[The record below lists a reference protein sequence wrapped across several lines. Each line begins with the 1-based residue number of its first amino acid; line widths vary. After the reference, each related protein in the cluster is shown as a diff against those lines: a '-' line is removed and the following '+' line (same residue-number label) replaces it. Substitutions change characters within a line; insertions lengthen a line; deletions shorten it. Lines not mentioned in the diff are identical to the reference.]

1 MSRKKPPVP
10 SKPKLRVAQ
19 RVPLTRDLVLH
30 TAIRLADAN
39 GLVDLSMR
47 KLAQL
52 LGVEAMSLYNHV
64 ANKEDVLSGMVD
76 LVAAEI
82 ALPVIDSGWGPDWRA
97 VMRARATSAH
107 AVLVRHPWA
116 ALLIVSRINAGPAM
130 LSYIDATLGCLRQ
143 AGFSDQQADH
153 AWNAIDSYIY
163 GFTLQEL
170 HFPLEPADYAAAA
183 SHFLPMLPAERY
195 PHMRALTEQVIDGS
209 YDGLHE
215 FTFGLDLILDGLERL
230 RSGAR

>member
-1 MSRKKPPVP
+1 MSRKKTPAPPK
-10 SKPKLRVAQ
+10 SKLRVAQ
-19 RVPLTRDLVLH
+19 RAPLTRSLVLRA
-30 TAIRLADAN
+30 AIRLADDC
-39 GLVDLSMR
+39 GLAELSMR

-76 LVAAEI
+76 LIIAEI
-82 ALPVIDSGWGPDWRA
+82 AAPVIGSDWRA
-97 VMRARATSAH
+97 AMRARATSAH
-107 AVLVRHPWA
+107 TVLLRHSWS
-116 ALLIVSRINAGPAM
+116 ALLIVSRINVGPAM
-130 LSYIDATLGCLRQ
+130 LHYIDATLGCLRQ

-153 AWNAIDSYIY
+153 AWNAIDSHIY

-170 HFPLEPADYAAAA
+170 HFPLEPANYASAAR
-183 SHFLPMLPAERY
+183 HFLPMLPAERY